1 MSVSAPSPATHGVA
15 SRRAPAGLPEDS
27 FGAYNES
34 SCGREMG
41 HNGLEKY
48 FETKSV
54 VTRLA

>member
-1 MSVSAPSPATHGVA
+1 MSVSAPSPATNGVA
-15 SRRAPAGLPEDS
+15 SPRAPTGLPEGS
-27 FGAYNES
+27 AGAYES

-48 FETKSV
+48 LETKSV